1 MLSKKEFLVVY
12 RGPPT
17 TSSSSVWVKKGQDDE
32 ISPSL
37 YVREGERLLN
47 GLGPRYMDWWMRRPF
62 PVDADLL
69 PQVVDGYKTPSR
81 RCPPNTRAKLSDEE
95 LTYLRN
101 IAQALPFHFVLG
113 NFLPY
118 TTFISL
124 PHFCVLCYIKLSLFG
139 IYIFA

>member
-12 RGPPT
+12 RGP
-17 TSSSSVWVKKGQDDE
+17 SSYSSEKTISVWVQGQDE
-32 ISPSL
+32 ISSSL
-37 YVREGERLLN
+37 YEREADRLLN

-69 PQVVDGYKTPSR
+69 PEVVPGYRTPSR

-113 NFLPY
+113 NSP
-118 TTFISL
+118 SL
-124 PHFCVLCYIKLSLFG
+124 
-139 IYIFA
+139 IF

>member
-17 TSSSSVWVKKGQDDE
+17 IDSSVCVKEGEDE
-32 ISPSL
+32 ISSSL

-69 PQVVDGYKTPSR
+69 PEVVDGYRTPSR

-101 IAQALPFHFVLG
+101 VAQALPFHFVLG
-113 NFLPY
+113 KFAF
-118 TTFISL
+118 TVFI
-124 PHFCVLCYIKLSLFG
+124 V
-139 IYIFA
+139 A

>member
-12 RGPPT
+12 RGP
-17 TSSSSVWVKKGQDDE
+17 SSYSSEKTNSGQDE
-32 ISPSL
+32 ISSSL
-37 YVREGERLLN
+37 YEREADRLLD

-69 PQVVDGYKTPSR
+69 PQVVNGYRTPSR

-113 NFLPY
+113 NLPSLL
-118 TTFISL
+118 FSCL
-124 PHFCVLCYIKLSLFG
+124 PHFVCVCDMSSSLCVCVI
-139 IYIFA
+139 